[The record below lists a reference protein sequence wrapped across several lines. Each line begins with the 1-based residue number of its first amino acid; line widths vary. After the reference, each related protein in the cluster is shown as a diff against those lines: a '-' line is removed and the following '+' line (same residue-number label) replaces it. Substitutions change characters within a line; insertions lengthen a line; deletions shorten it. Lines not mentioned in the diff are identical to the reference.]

1 MNRIYIYRIS
11 SRMALIVVVWAS
23 IVCLCPAATLKVG
36 VAAANIDP
44 PMGAPMAGYY
54 SARGCEGVLDSLQA
68 KAAVFDDGKTQVA
81 LIGCDLLGMPASVVG
96 QARAEIEKAAG
107 IPGERIMV
115 WTTHTHTGPS
125 VAKDS
130 AGEEFYGDGS
140 NLTKTYTE
148 GLPKKIAQ
156 AVLEAKSKLA
166 SAELFFARENEYRL
180 SFCRRFWMKDGTVGW
195 NPGKGNPNIIRPVG
209 PIDPEVGVVYALA
222 GDDKPALT
230 FVNFAMH
237 PDTTGGTRASADY
250 PGALSRRLADYKGSE
265 MLTLF
270 ANGTC
275 GDINHLN
282 VSWAYRQQGP
292 QEANRLGTILAASV
306 FKAWMELGP
315 VGDCTLR
322 VRRQVLELAL
332 PPITDQ
338 QIAQAEAI
346 RKQGDQA
353 KFMDQVFAY
362 KTLDVA
368 ARNGKPIEA
377 EVQVFSMGTDLAW
390 VALPGEVFVALGL
403 SIKSASP
410 FKQTHVIELAN
421 GSIGY
426 IPSRSAY
433 AEGNYEVVSS
443 RCAEGSGE
451 ILVTATVKMLSE
463 LYIQA
468 VPKVTGQ

>member
-1 MNRIYIYRIS
+1 MSHRDRNRIGCSMIFS
-11 SRMALIVVVWAS
+11 
-23 IVCLCPAATLKVG
+23 VCILLSFIAFCPAASLKVG
-36 VAAANIDP
+36 VAAVNIDP
-44 PMGAPMAGYY
+44 PNGTPMAGYY
-54 SARGCEGVLDSLQA
+54 HARGSEGVLDSLNA
-68 KAAVFDDGKTQVA
+68 KAVVFDDGKTQTA
-81 LIGCDLLGMPASVVG
+81 MIGCDLIGIPGPVAAA
-96 QARAEIEKAAG
+96 ARAEIEKATRIAG
-107 IPGERIMV
+107 EHVMI
-115 WTTHTHTGPS
+115 WATHTHTGPS
-125 VAKDS
+125 LAKDL
-130 AGEEFYGDGS
+130 ADEDFYGNAS
-140 NLTKTYTE
+140 EPAKLYTNA
-148 GLPKKIAQ
+148 LPKKLAQ
-156 AVLEAKSKLA
+156 AVMEAKDKLV
-166 SAELFFARENEYRL
+166 SAEIFFARQIESGM

-222 GDDKPALT
+222 AEDKPVLT

-237 PDTTGGTRASADY
+237 PDTTGGAKVSADY
-250 PGALSRRLADYKGSE
+250 PGALARRLADYKGPE

-282 VSWAYRQQGP
+282 VNWPYRQQGQ
-292 QEANRLGTILAASV
+292 QEANRLGTILAGAV
-306 FKAWMELGP
+306 FKAYMDMRP
-315 VGDCTLR
+315 TGDCTLR
-322 VRRQVLELAL
+322 VRRQVVELAL
-332 PPITDQ
+332 PTITDEQ
-338 QIAQAEAI
+338 LSQADAI

-368 ARNGKPIEA
+368 ARKGKPIEA
-377 EVQVFSMGTDLAW
+377 EVQVIAVGTDLAW
-390 VALPGEVFVALGL
+390 VAMPGEVFVALGL

-426 IPSRSAY
+426 IPCRSAY

-451 ILVTATVKMLSE
+451 MLVSAIVKMLGE
-463 LYIQA
+463 LYLEA
-468 VPKVTGQ
+468 SPKVASP

>member
-1 MNRIYIYRIS
+1 MNRSDRNHNRS
-11 SRMALIVVVWAS
+11 SMIFILSTLVFVVP
-23 IVCLCPAATLKVG
+23 LCTAAPLRVG
-36 VAAANIDP
+36 VAAVNIDSP
-44 PMGAPMAGYY
+44 NGTPMAGYY
-54 SARGCEGVLDSLQA
+54 SARGSEGVLDSLFA

-81 LIGCDLLGMPASVVG
+81 LIGCDLLGMPASVVA
-96 QARAEIEKAAG
+96 QARGEIEKVAG
-107 IPGERIMV
+107 IPGDRVMV

-125 VAKDS
+125 VTKDS

-140 NLTKTYTE
+140 TLTKTYTDA
-148 GLPKKIAQ
+148 LPKKLTQ
-156 AVLEAKSKLA
+156 AVAEAKSKLV
-166 SAELFFARENEYRL
+166 SAELFFARESESRL

-195 NPGKGNPNIIRPVG
+195 NPGKLNPNIIRPVG
-209 PIDPEVGVVYALA
+209 PIDPEVGVVYARTA
-222 GDDKPALT
+222 DDKPLLT

-237 PDTTGGTRASADY
+237 PDTTGGVRLSSDY
-250 PGALSRRLADYKGSE
+250 PGALSRRLADYKGPD

-282 VSWAYRQQGP
+282 VNWAYRQQGP

-306 FKAWMELGP
+306 LKSFMDLRPAAD
-315 VGDCTLR
+315 VTLR
-322 VRRQVLELAL
+322 VRKQALEFSL
-332 PPITDQ
+332 PPVTDQ
-338 QIAQAEAI
+338 QVAQAETI
-346 RKQGDQA
+346 KKQGDQA

-368 ARNGKPIEA
+368 ARKGKPIEA
-377 EVQVFSMGTDLAW
+377 ELQVISMGTDLAW

-443 RCAEGSGE
+443 QCAEGSGE
-451 ILVTATVKMLSE
+451 MLVSAAVKMLGE
-463 LYIQA
+463 LYA
-468 VPKVTGQ
+468 EAAPKVAGQ